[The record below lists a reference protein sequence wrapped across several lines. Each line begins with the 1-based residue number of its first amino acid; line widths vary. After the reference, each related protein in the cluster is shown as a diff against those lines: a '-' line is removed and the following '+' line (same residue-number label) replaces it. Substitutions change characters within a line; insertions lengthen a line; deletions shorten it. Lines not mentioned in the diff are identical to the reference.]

1 MGLDC
6 AAMLKLSACDCISS
20 MISYDGVETCHTA
33 CQSFWTCYHTSMPE
47 KQPDGKICIN
57 PNVLILLAKPTDL
70 VALRS
75 IHLYLIF
82 EKSNWMNW
90 IFNLQKSI
98 PKLIIAGYTGSKNPV
113 RNRLK
118 IQFVELNF
126 SNLIFQKS
134 CADG

>member
-1 MGLDC
+1 
-6 AAMLKLSACDCISS
+6 
-20 MISYDGVETCHTA
+20 
-33 CQSFWTCYHTSMPE
+33 MPE

-134 CADG
+134 STDG